1 MSRERTIGIL
11 IFDDVEELDFVGPYE
26 VFTMSNEMFARS
38 EDRRPDKVVL
48 ISETGKTVTCAKGM
62 RVEPMAATANV
73 TKLDLLLV
81 PGGQGTRREVNNRPL
96 LEWIGRVAAGCEWVT
111 SVCTGAML
119 LTAAGPA
126 RGKRVTT
133 HWAFVD
139 ALRKRG
145 EASEV
150 VERLRYVRDGNVVTS
165 AGVSAGIDMAL
176 WLVGQM
182 HGEDHARATQIGMQ
196 YDPAPP
202 YAASV

>member
-11 IFDDVEELDFVGPYE
+11 IFDDAEELDFVGPYE

-48 ISETGKTVTCAKGM
+48 ISESGKTITCAKGM
-62 RVEPMAATANV
+62 RVEPHHGIADAP
-73 TKLDLLLV
+73 KLDVLLV
-81 PGGQGTRREVNNRPL
+81 PGGMGTRREVENKPL
-96 LEWIGRVAAGCEWVT
+96 LDWIAGVAKGCEWVT
-111 SVCTGAML
+111 SVCTGAMM

-139 ALRKRG
+139 ALRKRE

-150 VERLRYVRDGNVVTS
+150 LEKVRYVRDGNVVTS

-176 WLVGQM
+176 WLTGQM
-182 HGEDHARATQIGMQ
+182 HGEDHARFTQLGMQ

-202 YAASV
+202 YAAAV